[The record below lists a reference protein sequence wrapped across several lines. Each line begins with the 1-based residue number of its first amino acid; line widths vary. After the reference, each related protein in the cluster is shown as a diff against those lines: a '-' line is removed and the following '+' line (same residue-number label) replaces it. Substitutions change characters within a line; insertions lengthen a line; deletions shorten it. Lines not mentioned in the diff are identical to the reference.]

1 MVKIVVAIA
10 LESVEDDM
18 SDPDFMLGLLNNAL
32 NAQKICTIIVQ
43 YHVTVGLSSVIF
55 ESQIRLFIKNKT

>member
-32 NAQKICTIIVQ
+32 NAQKICTII
-43 YHVTVGLSSVIF
+43 
-55 ESQIRLFIKNKT
+55 SQSPISCDFWLIQRDF